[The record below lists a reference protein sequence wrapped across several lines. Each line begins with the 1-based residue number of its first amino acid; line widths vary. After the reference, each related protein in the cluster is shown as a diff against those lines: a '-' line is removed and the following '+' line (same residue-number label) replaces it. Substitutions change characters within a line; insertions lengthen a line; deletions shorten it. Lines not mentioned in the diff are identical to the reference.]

1 MSNKYFL
8 SKYDKILKQIKEE
21 NDKLKEEKENLL
33 KEKQILTKN
42 NENFNLLV
50 ESLKRDAD
58 RHILYAQC
66 CIGTIYANQHN
77 YENAI
82 KYYTIAASRGIKEA
96 LVRIPLLYKLKEQKE
111 QKEQKEK
118 EKEKEKENILK
129 RKCET
134 ELEPIKTIDTKRVKV
149 EDTISEISDDE
160 DDVDKKIIKI
170 VFDDSDDE
178 VIVID

>member
-8 SKYDKILKQIKEE
+8 SKYDKILKKIIEE

-42 NENFNLLV
+42 NEIYNLLV

-66 CIGTIYANQHN
+66 CIGTIYANQQN

-96 LVRIPLLYKLKEQKE
+96 LVRLPILYKLKE

-118 EKEKEKENILK
+118 EKEKENTLK

-134 ELEPIKTIDTKRVKV
+134 ELETIKTTNSKRVKV

-160 DDVDKKIIKI
+160 EDVDKKIIKI
-170 VFDDSDDE
+170 VFEDSDDE

>member
-1 MSNKYFL
+1 MANKYFL
-8 SKYDKILKQIKEE
+8 AKYDKILKQVNEE
-21 NDKLKEEKENLL
+21 NKKLKEEKENLL

-66 CIGTIYANQHN
+66 CIGTIYANQQN

-96 LVRIPLLYKLKEQKE
+96 LVRLPILYKLKEQKE
-111 QKEQKEK
+111 KE
-118 EKEKEKENILK
+118 ISLK
-129 RKCET
+129 RKYET
-134 ELEPIKTIDTKRVKV
+134 DSEPVKIIDTKRVKV
-149 EDTISEISDDE
+149 EETISEISNDSDE
-160 DDVDKKIIKI
+160 EDFEDIKIIKI
-170 VFDDSDDE
+170 VFEDSDDE
-178 VIVID
+178 VIDIE